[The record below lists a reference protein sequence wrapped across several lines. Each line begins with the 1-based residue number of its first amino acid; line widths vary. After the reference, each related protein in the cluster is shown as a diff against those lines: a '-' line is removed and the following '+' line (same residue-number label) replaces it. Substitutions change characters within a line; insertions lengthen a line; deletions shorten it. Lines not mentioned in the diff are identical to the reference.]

1 MDKRNVSG
9 DVIGLIK
16 DFVCMLCDYLGD
28 IVFVYEI
35 LYSMIIKMMVDYEI
49 ILLKCYIEKLY
60 CKIVVKY
67 LF

>member
-35 LYSMIIKMMVDYEI
+35 LYSDVIIIECENKLCCLKDREI
-49 ILLKCYIEKLY
+49 CNFL
-60 CKIVVKY
+60 
-67 LF
+67 